1 MTSLA
6 LKINDFDKQN
16 IVAIDQQLPISQD
29 KIITPLAEVL
39 HQSLPV
45 SEPKPISPTLKQSLD
60 DLFPEQQYDEKLIQE
75 AKKVLGVMANEFN
88 QDQLKDTVTKVQF
101 LAESWLDDFE
111 RDIFEGR
118 TLNELLHE
126 KGGL

>member
-6 LKINDFDKQN
+6 LKIDDLDKPD
-16 IVAIDQQLPISQD
+16 ITDMDRQLSISQD

-39 HQSLPV
+39 QESLPT
-45 SEPKPISPTLKQSLD
+45 SEPKSISSSVKQSLD
-60 DLFPEQQYDEKLIQE
+60 DLFPEQQYDEKVIQE
-75 AKKVLGVMANEFN
+75 AKKALGTIANEFS
-88 QDQLKDTVTKVQF
+88 QDELKDIVTKVQF

-111 RDIFEGR
+111 REIFEGK
-118 TLNELLHE
+118 TLNELLHA